1 MRTIDILLIN
11 RELIERLHNFGINAD
26 DCQYIKLFQE
36 FERLKNNGE
45 KVTYIVAALSEKYDI
60 SERKIYKIVRKFG
73 SECRPDAV

>member
-11 RELIERLHNFGINAD
+11 RELIERLHNFGIKAD
-26 DCQYIKLFQE
+26 DCRYVGLFQE
-36 FERLKNNGE
+36 FERLKDRGE

>member
-26 DCQYIKLFQE
+26 DCQHIKLFQE

>member
-11 RELIERLHNFGINAD
+11 RELIERLHKFGIKAD
-26 DCQYIKLFQE
+26 DCRYVRLFQE
-36 FERLKNNGE
+36 FERLKDRGE

>member
-26 DCQYIKLFQE
+26 DCQHIKLFQE
-36 FERLKNNGE
+36 FEQLKNNGE
-45 KVTYIVAALSEKYDI
+45 KVTYIVAALSEKYNI

>member
-11 RELIERLHNFGINAD
+11 RELIERLHNFGINTD